1 MCCAICGSA
10 FSQQDSTILIHDDA
24 RELEHVQEHYA
35 TKWGPCG
42 FTTNRGI
49 NEAPATY
56 ESGPNFITQNGRRVT
71 ACCSAES
78 AIEVDQYRIP
88 VHNYCLDLA
97 KYALRS
103 RHSRLS
109 SMRQLW
115 KVLRM
120 RCLASSANGQQDPLR
135 RIDAPDNY
143 HLPSSSAGAQSK
155 DMDEQ
160 WYAADAW
167 NIPNLTAGLVAQL
180 QPVRSHAAQSQSA
193 FRARFE
199 KLPQEMQDHI
209 LSSVFSEPEFSS
221 QCTKLVP
228 QSVWMDMLLDD
239 RIIPFLWDL
248 DRETLE
254 RKVAEGQKMG
264 VEWDFEL
271 LVRQLCQTAF
281 NESSS
286 CLAGMPAGLHNRRRI
301 WKLLGEMYV
310 GDYLPEAP
318 SPASSLMGQPAA
330 IPRYWNEEGDLQHPL
345 VWMRREKAKN

>member
-1 MCCAICGSA
+1 
-10 FSQQDSTILIHDDA
+10 
-24 RELEHVQEHYA
+24 
-35 TKWGPCG
+35 
-42 FTTNRGI
+42 
-49 NEAPATY
+49 
-56 ESGPNFITQNGRRVT
+56 
-71 ACCSAES
+71 
-78 AIEVDQYRIP
+78 
-88 VHNYCLDLA
+88 
-97 KYALRS
+97 
-103 RHSRLS
+103 
-109 SMRQLW
+109 MRQLW

-160 WYAADAW
+160 WVSRRIALQKEDLVLTERTQYAAGAW

-199 KLPQEMQDHI
+199 QLPQEMQDHI

-228 QSVWMDMLLDD
+228 QSVWMDMLLND

-248 DRETLE
+248 DREALE
-254 RKVAEGQKMG
+254 RKIAEGQKMG

-286 CLAGMPAGLHNRRRI
+286 CLAGMPAGLRNRRRI

-318 SPASSLMGQPAA
+318 SPASSPMGQPAA